1 MPMKIEPGIKLLFI
15 GDSITSGGRHLSL
28 PGEGRT
34 HDAYGS
40 GYVLLLG
47 GACWMCKRKQKA
59 V

>member
-1 MPMKIEPGIKLLFI
+1 MPMKIEPGSKLLFI
-15 GDSITSGGRHLSL
+15 GDSITSGGRNLNL

-34 HDAYGS
+34 DDAYGS

-47 GACWMCKRKQKA
+47 GAWWMCKRKQKA